1 MMNGV
6 MEAYYSGLLI
16 TAKKKKRCAAM
27 AKTFALA
34 TMIVNVKPL
43 GA

>member
-16 TAKKKKRCAAM
+16 TAKLCAAM